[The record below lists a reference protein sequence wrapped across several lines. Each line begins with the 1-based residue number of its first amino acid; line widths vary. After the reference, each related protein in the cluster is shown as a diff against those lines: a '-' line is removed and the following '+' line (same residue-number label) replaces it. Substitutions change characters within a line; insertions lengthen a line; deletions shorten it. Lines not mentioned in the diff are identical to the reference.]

1 MKKLLLLLALII
13 SGVGLNA
20 QSVGQKKRIGDL
32 VFEITNL
39 SPNECMVSE
48 CSEEATDVTIPSTVT
63 ISGMEFYVTSIRE
76 AVFYDHDKLISVSIP
91 DAIKYLPSFY
101 YSYEDDMFDWVE
113 YSGYNGMFESCE
125 NLTSVTFGEN
135 SKLIEIGID
144 AFADCSKLIN
154 IDIPKTVNSIGG
166 GAFRNS
172 SLKEITI
179 PQDVTCLGVSVE
191 TYMEVDD
198 ISGPWESSHRYGFF
212 QSCRNLVS
220 VTFEDN
226 SQLTSIGVNAF
237 SGCSSLK
244 SIEIPN
250 SVASIS
256 SSAFSGCSS
265 LESVTFEDN
274 SQLTSIE
281 GSIFSKCSSLESIE
295 IPNSV
300 ASISSSAFSGCS
312 SLESVTF
319 EDNSQLTSIKDYTFS
334 ECSSLVNVEIP
345 NSVTSIGIYAFNGCL
360 SLESI
365 TVEEDN
371 PIYDSRNNC
380 NAIIESSTNTLR
392 IGCKSTVIPNSVT
405 YIGASAF
412 SDCKGLTSIGIPNSV
427 IDIATSA
434 FSKCSKLERIYCYA
448 KYVPKTEASAFD
460 GCPSNMLIYVLED
473 SYGWYLSA
481 SPWNNY
487 IIRPL
492 TDVPLNVTTTAID
505 KNAIKVEWNAVS
517 SVVSYNVYR
526 RYNSR
531 SSDFELIA
539 NVKETSYIDTGLE
552 ENTKYFYS
560 VTSVNS
566 NGIES
571 EKSETIGATTLN
583 PENVE
588 ELSSSFNIYPNP
600 VNDMLFIEAEI
611 EIEEVVVY
619 DTFGR
624 QQTTVNG
631 QQTSSID
638 VSRLNN
644 GVYLI
649 RIKTNDGVVTKRFVK
664 N

>member
-1 MKKLLLLLALII
+1 M
-13 SGVGLNA
+13 
-20 QSVGQKKRIGDL
+20 
-32 VFEITNL
+32 
-39 SPNECMVSE
+39 
-48 CSEEATDVTIPSTVT
+48 
-63 ISGMEFYVTSIRE
+63 
-76 AVFYDHDKLISVSIP
+76 
-91 DAIKYLPSFY
+91 
-101 YSYEDDMFDWVE
+101 
-113 YSGYNGMFESCE
+113 
-125 NLTSVTFGEN
+125 
-135 SKLIEIGID
+135 
-144 AFADCSKLIN
+144 
-154 IDIPKTVNSIGG
+154 
-166 GAFRNS
+166 
-172 SLKEITI
+172 
-179 PQDVTCLGVSVE
+179 
-191 TYMEVDD
+191 
-198 ISGPWESSHRYGFF
+198 
-212 QSCRNLVS
+212 
-220 VTFEDN
+220 
-226 SQLTSIGVNAF
+226 
-237 SGCSSLK
+237 
-244 SIEIPN
+244 
-250 SVASIS
+250 
-256 SSAFSGCSS
+256 
-265 LESVTFEDN
+265 
-274 SQLTSIE
+274 
-281 GSIFSKCSSLESIE
+281 
-295 IPNSV
+295 
-300 ASISSSAFSGCS
+300 
-312 SLESVTF
+312 
-319 EDNSQLTSIKDYTFS
+319 
-334 ECSSLVNVEIP
+334 VNVEIP

-412 SDCKGLTSIGIPNSV
+412 SGCKGLTSIGIPNSV

-638 VSRLNN
+638 VSSLNN